1 MWFKT
6 RVGYYS
12 VSEPMEIRVAKY
24 EKGKP
29 PSFSLFAR
37 SLSDVSID
45 YIGIIGKL
53 KASGRSVHLA
63 QFVISEASVSRIAE
77 CMKTIEE
84 AIASEAKFCDL
95 SAVGDEAAW
104 GDGWTLIKW

>member
-24 EKGKP
+24 DKGKP
-29 PSFSLFAR
+29 PTFSLFAR
-37 SLSDVSID
+37 SLNDVSVD

-63 QFVISEASVSRIAE
+63 QFLISDSAGARIAE
-77 CMKTIEE
+77 CMKMIEE
-84 AIASEAKFCDL
+84 AIASEPKFCDL

-104 GDGWTLIKW
+104 GEGWTLIKW

>member
-24 EKGKP
+24 DDGKP
-29 PSFSLFAR
+29 PRFSLFAR
-37 SLSDVSID
+37 SLNDISID

-63 QFVISEASVSRIAE
+63 QFFISESSDTRIAE

-95 SAVGDEAAW
+95 SAAGDEAAW
-104 GDGWTLIKW
+104 GKAWTLIKW